1 MTQKLLFIVNPKAGK
16 GKIKPKLADVIDLF
30 NKYGYDVTV
39 YMTQSQGDAKRV
51 AALRYNEFDLIVCS
65 GGDGTL
71 SEVVGGL
78 IDCSGPKP
86 AIGYIPM
93 GTTNDFART
102 LGIPTTNILKA
113 ADLAVRGPAYPC
125 DVGRFND
132 RSFTYTAA
140 FGAFSD
146 VSYATP
152 QSTKSILG
160 HAAYVLQGLESMP
173 SIKSY
178 LCTVTIGNRTIT
190 DWFIFGAISNSE
202 SIGGFKG
209 LCGMDVELS
218 DGLFEVLLIKHPN
231 TLAEL
236 HGIARAI
243 LAHDMTAKGIVA
255 CRTASIEVACEEPL
269 AWTLD
274 GEYGGTVNEAKIS
287 VDKKAIRYVTRMGKR
302 G

>member
-1 MTQKLLFIVNPKAGK
+1 MANKLLFIVNPKAGK
-16 GKIKPKLADVIDLF
+16 GKIRPKLLAVIELF
-30 NKYGYDVTV
+30 NKYGYDVTTYV
-39 YMTQSQGDAKRV
+39 TQAQGDACRV
-51 AALRYNEFDLIVCS
+51 AAARCGEFDLIVCS

-71 SEVVGGL
+71 SEVVNGL
-78 IDCSGPKP
+78 STCSGPKP
-86 AIGYIPM
+86 AVGYIPM

-132 RSFTYTAA
+132 RCFTYTAA

-152 QSTKSILG
+152 QSTKSIFG
-160 HAAYVLQGLESMP
+160 HAAYILQGLETLP

-178 LCTVTIGNRTIT
+178 HCTVTIGNRTIT

-209 LCGMDVELS
+209 LCGMDVQLS
-218 DGLFEVLLIKHPN
+218 DGMFEVLLIKHPN
-231 TLAEL
+231 TMTEL
-236 HGIARAI
+236 NGIARAL
-243 LAHDMTAKGIVA
+243 LAHDMSAKGIIA
-255 CRTASIEVACEEPL
+255 CRAASLEISCEEPL

-274 GEYGGTVNEAKIS
+274 GEFGGSVNEAKIS